1 MDSFAAVFKQKGLE
15 WKIEV
20 DDKILIYGDPDRLAR
35 VLRICF
41 GMQFHTAIQIL

>member
-20 DDKILIYGDPDRLAR
+20 DDKILIYGDPIGLPGF
-35 VLRICF
+35 LRIC
-41 GMQFHTAIQIL
+41 

>member
-1 MDSFAAVFKQKGLE
+1 MMDSFAAVFKQKGLE

-35 VLRICF
+35 VLRIC
-41 GMQFHTAIQIL
+41 